1 MAEYIEREAL
11 LKELEMAIKCKDCPR
26 NVDIITYYDR
36 CACSEIGDICNAI
49 TEAPAADVQP
59 VKRGKWHRINNEGFI
74 YCSECHKEA
83 YWDTDYGQQLFDYC
97 PYCGAKMSTE

>member
-1 MAEYIEREAL
+1 MAEYIEREAVIAD
-11 LKELEMAIKCKDCPR
+11 LKEQVEKGRDTAECE
-26 NVDIITYYDR
+26 
-36 CACSEIGDICNAI
+36 A
-49 TEAPAADVQP
+49 TELVIQRFAEYIRVFPASDVQP

-74 YCSECHKEA
+74 YCSKCHKEA